1 MNKFKVIDVQFVE
14 DYKLRIVFAD
24 NNIVVVDFEP
34 FFIKNPSPVYNE
46 YHNPE
51 RFKEFK
57 IENGNL
63 VWGDSWD
70 LIFNPKNLYYNNL
83 FADFE

>member
-1 MNKFKVIDVQFVE
+1 MNKFKVIEVQFVE

-70 LIFNPKNLYYNNL
+70 LIFNPKNLYYNDL

>member
-1 MNKFKVIDVQFVE
+1 MNKFKVIEVQFVE

-63 VWGDSWD
+63 VWGNSWD
-70 LIFNPKNLYYNNL
+70 LIFNPKNLYYNDL